1 MSDVSNDGHTPV
13 QEAIKC
19 SCFDYLL
26 PSTFLSPMP
35 SAYWIWNK
43 SFPLAT
49 TPQLHAAHLTDTPRS
64 WFHLPA
70 GNP

>member
-1 MSDVSNDGHTPV
+1 MSDGSNDSRTPV

-19 SCFDYLL
+19 SCFDHLL
-26 PSTFLSPMP
+26 LSTFLSPRP
-35 SAYWIWNK
+35 SAYWMWDR

-49 TPQLHAAHLTDTPRS
+49 TPQLHAAQLTDTPRS
-64 WFHLPA
+64 GFHLPA